1 MGYYIFDRARR
12 HPSAPPEDCV
22 PLDDGQL
29 ETMLGHGTAP
39 QRRAALRQLIAR
51 QAEGS
56 LVRCLASADPDLAR
70 LAADGLWECWQNEKG
85 GLARAE
91 MNAGTMAMNEGD
103 LSAAAAIFEGLMTE
117 FPDWAEAF
125 NKQATLLYLQGAPE
139 QSIALCRCTVELK
152 PDHFGAWNGMALC
165 AIQIEDWPLA
175 LEAVRQSLRLQPN
188 SAYNQQLLSLVESR
202 LPPV

>member
-1 MGYYIFDRARR
+1 MGYYIFDRACQ
-12 HPSAPPEDCV
+12 HPPELPEDLT

-29 ETMLGHGTAP
+29 AALLEHGTAP
-39 QRRAALRQLIAR
+39 QRRGALRQLIAR

-56 LVRCLASADPDLAR
+56 LVRCLASADPETVR

-91 MNAGTMAMNEGD
+91 MNAGVAAMNEGD
-103 LSAAAAIFEGLMTE
+103 LDAAAAVFENLMTE

-139 QSIALCRCTVELK
+139 QSIALCRRTVDLK
-152 PDHFGAWNGMALC
+152 PDHFGAWNGLALC

-175 LEAVRQSLRLQPN
+175 LEAVRQSLRLQPK
-188 SAYNQQLLSLVESR
+188 SGYNQQLLRLVESR
-202 LPPV
+202 LPPA